1 MSWTIKINSQAIKY
15 LKKVDKSVQQKIIMG
30 INKVK
35 EIEDP
40 RKIGKALQGKYVGFW
55 RYRLGDYRIICEIQD
70 ESITILVIKIGHRKE
85 VY

>member
-1 MSWTIKINSQAIKY
+1 MSWTIKINSQASKY

-30 INKVK
+30 INKLK